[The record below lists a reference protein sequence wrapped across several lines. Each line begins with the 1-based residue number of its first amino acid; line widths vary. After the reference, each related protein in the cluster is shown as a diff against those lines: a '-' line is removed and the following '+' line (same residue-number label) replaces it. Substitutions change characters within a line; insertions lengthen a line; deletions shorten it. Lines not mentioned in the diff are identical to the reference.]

1 MNYLVD
7 THVLLWYMEN
17 NPKLSKKSVTE
28 IENGDNAI
36 LISKASLWEISIKV
50 STGKLK
56 LKMPILEVENYL
68 MIKSI
73 HQLDFNFKDLEI
85 LSRMPFHHNDPF
97 DRLIISQAITRNI
110 TVISDDNKFKLYPVE
125 LLS

>member
-110 TVISDDNKFKLYPVE
+110 TVISDDNKFKLYPVA